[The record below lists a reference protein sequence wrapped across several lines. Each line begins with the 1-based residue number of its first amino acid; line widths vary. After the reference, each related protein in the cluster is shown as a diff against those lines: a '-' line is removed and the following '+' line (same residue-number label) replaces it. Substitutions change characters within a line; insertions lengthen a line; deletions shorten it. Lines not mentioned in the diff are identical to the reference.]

1 MKEQRENHR
10 GPVNK
15 SQILIGA
22 SALLVGTLVYLVD
35 RNPEHTYFV
44 SNSGLDFS
52 FYHTLPNLFG
62 SIGNHLPTFFH
73 VFAFILLTA
82 GLMAC
87 RKKDFIVICLSWL
100 LVDGAFELSQ
110 KYKSL
115 AAIVPDWFEGIPFL
129 ENTTNFIL
137 RGTFDSADMISIILG
152 ASLAY
157 IVLLRTEKMQKGW
170 SHEKKKN

>member
-1 MKEQRENHR
+1 VREQRENHR
-10 GPVNK
+10 VPVNK
-15 SQILIGA
+15 CRILIGA

-35 RNPEHTYFV
+35 RHPEHTYFV
-44 SNSGLDFS
+44 SNSGLDVS
-52 FYHTLPNLFG
+52 FYHTLPSLFG
-62 SIGNHLPTFFH
+62 SIGNHLPTFLH
-73 VFAFILLTA
+73 VFAFILITA

-87 RKKDFIVICLSWL
+87 RKKGFVIICLSWL

-115 AAIVPDWFEGIPFL
+115 AAIIPDWFAGIPFL

-137 RGTFDSADMISIILG
+137 HGTFDSVDMISIFLG

-157 IVLLRTEKMQKGW
+157 IVLLRTDKMEKGW
-170 SHEKKKN
+170 SHEKQRN